1 MIASAKPANQLGR
14 RKSSSLSSRSA
25 LRQQKGPS
33 PKDHS
38 TERQKRR
45 RRNTNRSLARSLS
58 RSLFLSIMAE
68 RGSRRRRRR
77 RRRVVGAASKKYF
90 PTNFPRTTG
99 CRNSGW
105 LEVGRDGKRGRKEGR
120 NKRWHFVPSLV
131 PPSFPLP

>member
-45 RRNTNRSLARSLS
+45 RRNTNRSLARSLAV
-58 RSLFLSIMAE
+58 SLSLPLHYGGTWKSASSASSA
-68 RGSRRRRRR
+68 SRRW
-77 RRRVVGAASKKYF
+77 G
-90 PTNFPRTTG
+90 
-99 CRNSGW
+99 
-105 LEVGRDGKRGRKEGR
+105 GKQEIL
-120 NKRWHFVPSLV
+120 SD
-131 PPSFPLP
+131 

>member
-45 RRNTNRSLARSLS
+45 RRNTNRSLALS
-58 RSLFLSIMAE
+58 SSPLWRNVE
-68 RGSRRRRRR
+68 VG
-77 RRRVVGAASKKYF
+77 VVGVVGVAS
-90 PTNFPRTTG
+90 
-99 CRNSGW
+99 
-105 LEVGRDGKRGRKEGR
+105 LGRQARK
-120 NKRWHFVPSLV
+120 PSD
-131 PPSFPLP
+131 